1 MHNTRHKRK
10 ANMSARW
17 EIFTLIEAV
26 FFAFIYFSWLDLLTT
41 ILHLSQTVNMTSAE
55 AMRFTRTKSS
65 SYEITPNEEVESTS
79 NIQHVHVASIKQ
91 DSNSETSIRK
101 VCLKWD
107 IASSYSKMA
116 WNIWRSIYTKGSFSR
131 I

>member
-1 MHNTRHKRK
+1 
-10 ANMSARW
+10 
-17 EIFTLIEAV
+17 
-26 FFAFIYFSWLDLLTT
+26 
-41 ILHLSQTVNMTSAE
+41 MTSAE

-101 VCLKWD
+101 VCLK
-107 IASSYSKMA
+107 
-116 WNIWRSIYTKGSFSR
+116 
-131 I
+131 